1 MIRCWS
7 YFYNI
12 KPSAYPNQRWVL
24 LHLEKVS
31 YHIPLLV
38 VISCQ
43 REHCQYISCDDSH
56 ASLIILITRVTTM
69 TVVKYNILN
78 NKTLTATMTVAGYNE
93 PKGKPWIRIM
103 NCAVKSQF
111 RLSSLAC
118 LEVKKKDYFR
128 SALFP
133 GFLNDLHFSNWV
145 PLMHNIYPTDL
156 GSCETL
162 FGCAFETSPQKSVM
176 DFRFFNYSWL
186 YFGYNEPKHSTWKSC
201 MWNTKVCTLYI
212 TVTNTCLKILF
223 WRRTPVNLGTLG
235 IFVNMDSFSHT
246 AIYMYQSKLWLD
258 FKTC

>member
-56 ASLIILITRVTTM
+56 ATLIILITRVTTM
-69 TVVKYNILN
+69 TVVKYNILNN

-133 GFLNDLHFSNWV
+133 GFLNDLHFSNWA

-176 DFRFFNYSWL
+176 NFRFFNYSWL
-186 YFGYNEPKHSTWKSC
+186 YFGYYATSHSTFHLIHHRHKYLFENSILKKNSGEFG
-201 MWNTKVCTLYI
+201 NTGDICEHGLVLPHNHLHVSI
-212 TVTNTCLKILF
+212 KIMAWF
-223 WRRTPVNLGTLG
+223 
-235 IFVNMDSFSHT
+235 
-246 AIYMYQSKLWLD
+246 
-258 FKTC
+258 